1 VLVTSDWLASHL
13 DDPDVVVADMRWRE
27 NGGGPALYAQGHVP
41 GAVYVDWS
49 TDLVEP
55 ASPVAFTLAGPTRFG
70 RAMEEHGI
78 GDGTTVVAYADKMG
92 SGPFRLW
99 WASRVYGHDDV
110 RILDG
115 GWDKWVREKRPAS
128 AEPVE
133 RHRARWTPRPTKGSV
148 ATAADVAAAIEEE
161 NAVVLDSRA
170 PEQYRG
176 DFVWFETG
184 QVPAGSDGVARTPRG
199 ACRAGHVPGA
209 VNVPYA
215 SLYRNDLTMK
225 SPQELREVLT
235 DAGVSRPSKAI
246 TYCGCGISA
255 SALLFALKLAGV
267 EDVSLYDASWEEWG
281 RDPNLP
287 VDRGSSLV

>member
-1 VLVTSDWLASHL
+1 MLVSSDWLAAHL

-27 NGGGPALYAQGHVP
+27 SGHGPALYARGHIP

-55 ASPVAFTLAGPTRFG
+55 DSPVAFTLAGSERFA
-70 RAMEEHGI
+70 RAMEERGI
-78 GDGTTVVAYADKMG
+78 GDRTTVVAYSDRMG

-115 GWDKWVREKRPAS
+115 GWDTWVREGRPVS
-128 AEPVE
+128 IDPVE
-133 RHRARWTPRPTKGSV
+133 RPRGRWTPRPTKGSV
-148 ATAADVAAAIEEE
+148 ASADDVAAAIAEG

-184 QVPAGSDGVARTPRG
+184 QVPAGPDGIARTPRG

-209 VNVPYA
+209 VSVPYA
-215 SLYRNDLTMK
+215 LLYREDLTMK
-225 SPQELREVLT
+225 SPQELREVLAE
-235 DAGVSRPSKAI
+235 AGVDRPTKAI

-255 SALLFALKLAGV
+255 SALLFALELAGV

-281 RDPNLP
+281 RNPKLP
-287 VDRGSSLV
+287 VDRG

>member
-1 VLVTSDWLASHL
+1 MLVSTDFLAAHL
-13 DDPDVVVADMRWRE
+13 DDLDVVVADMRWRE
-27 NGGGPALYAQGHVP
+27 SGDGPALYERGHIP
-41 GAVYVDWS
+41 GATYLDWS
-49 TDLVEP
+49 TDLIEP
-55 ASPVAFTLAGPTRFG
+55 DSPVAFMLAGPERFG
-70 RAMEEHGI
+70 RAMEERGI
-78 GDGTTVVAYADKMG
+78 SDGTTIVAYSDRMG

-115 GWDKWVREKRPAS
+115 GWDGWVREGRPVSTGA
-128 AEPVE
+128 VE
-133 RHRARWTPRPTKGSV
+133 RPRGSWTPRPTEGSV
-148 ATAADVAAAIEEE
+148 ATAGDVAAALADPG
-161 NAVVLDSRA
+161 AVVLDSRA

-184 QVPAGSDGVARTPRG
+184 QVPAGPDGIARTSRG

-215 SLYRNDLTMK
+215 SLYREDLTMK
-225 SPQELREVLT
+225 SPEELRQVLQEV
-235 DAGVSRPSKAI
+235 GIGRPARAI

-255 SALLFALKLAGV
+255 SALLFALTLAGV

-281 RDPNLP
+281 RDPELP
-287 VDRGSSLV
+287 VDRG